1 MSAGKVGAIRM
12 SPLLVLLAVLGGK
25 SFGASFD
32 CKKEVLSQV
41 EDAICAHAE
50 LSRLDSQLG
59 SVYAVARAT
68 ADPAQED
75 ALLKSQETW
84 IATRDQCASS
94 QCLGAAYDERIGQLL
109 SSPKVRGVD
118 FELLLAAGPQGW
130 EPQCREIPLTF
141 FGPVHVEPTQMP
153 QAFAELI
160 PFVPSGA
167 KVLDL
172 RCGDL
177 KGDGSM
183 VYLLVTREPHGVPGR
198 LTVLS
203 RSQDGSLRVESENPS
218 MIQTDSAG
226 TAGGYA
232 GIAIRRKTFTVSN
245 TFGSPGAAGSF
256 KFTFRYAM
264 ATRTWMLTSI
274 VIDTHSRDAVPPHSR
289 ERLTQANFGEVSFA
303 AFDATPY
310 GIALP

>member
-1 MSAGKVGAIRM
+1 MSANKVRVIRM
-12 SPLLVLLAVLGGK
+12 SSLLVTLAVLGGK

-32 CKKEVLSQV
+32 CKREGLSQV
-41 EDAICAHAE
+41 QDAICAHAE

-68 ADPAQED
+68 AGAAEED
-75 ALLKSQETW
+75 ALLKSQEAW
-84 IATRDQCASS
+84 LATRDHCSS
-94 QCLGAAYDERIGQLL
+94 AQCLHAAYDDRIGQLS
-109 SSPKVRGVD
+109 SSPKVRGID
-118 FELLLAAGPQGW
+118 FELLLAAGPEGW
-130 EPQCREIPLTF
+130 EPQCREVPLTF
-141 FGPVHVEPTQMP
+141 FGPVHVEPTEMP
-153 QAFAELI
+153 QAFAEFI
-160 PFVPSGA
+160 PFVRSGM

-183 VYLLVTREPHGVPGR
+183 VYLLVTREPHGVPGT

-226 TAGGYA
+226 MAGGYA
-232 GIAIRRKTFTVSN
+232 GIAIHRKAFTVSN
-245 TFGSPGAAGSF
+245 TFGSAGAAGSF
-256 KFTFRYAM
+256 KFTFRYAT
-264 ATRTWMLTSI
+264 AARAWMLASI
-274 VIDTHSRDAVPPHSR
+274 VIDTPRRDAGPPRNR
-289 ERLTQANFGEVSFA
+289 ERLTQANFGEVTFA
-303 AFDATPY
+303 AFDATGY